1 MDASQDLFGPGSE
14 ACSTDLQPCCDSATP
29 DLLQQDPQPAA
40 PDPSDPSS
48 PCGAQPPLPHAQFL
62 QSLCALQR
70 VEQSGLEALWFG
82 PDGGAGSLLADS
94 VCRLL
99 DSVLEAC
106 RDPPPMGS
114 GDPVS
119 QACRVAARAMDL
131 FCSQRP
137 SAEFKDHVEEA
148 LRGLTALLLDRDPL
162 SSLQSGVSSSSRC
175 FVVLFKTSHQADR
188 FPASS
193 ARRSAMALT
202 SRRPSERVERLEF
215 PAAPLKMQGALQ
227 QAGR

>member
-29 DLLQQDPQPAA
+29 DFLQQDPQPAA
-40 PDPSDPSS
+40 PAPDPPDPSS
-48 PCGAQPPLPHAQFL
+48 PRGAQPPVPHAQFL
-62 QSLCALQR
+62 QSLCALHR
-70 VEQSGLEALWFG
+70 VEDSGRGLEALWFS
-82 PDGGAGSLLADS
+82 PEGGAGSVLAES

-99 DSVLEAC
+99 DSVVGAC
-106 RDPPPMGS
+106 RDPPPLGS

-137 SAEFKDHVEEA
+137 PSVEFKDQVEEA

-162 SSLQSGVSSSSRC
+162 SSVSGTCGCIEISASCVEAAFSLLTTRGRLLWLYRSLC
-175 FVVLFKTSHQADR
+175 F
-188 FPASS
+188 
-193 ARRSAMALT
+193 MC
-202 SRRPSERVERLEF
+202 
-215 PAAPLKMQGALQ
+215 
-227 QAGR
+227 